1 LVHDD
6 GYFDERVAAGYD
18 EDAAERFAPALLDP
32 NVDFLAGLA
41 GSGTALELGIGTGR
55 VALRS
60 RHEAC
65 PYTGSTFPKRWWA
78 GSAPS
83 PAATRSR

>member
-1 LVHDD
+1 VHDD

-18 EDAAERFAPALLDP
+18 EDAAERFAPAVLDP
-32 NVDFLAGLA
+32 TVDFLAGLA

-55 VALRS
+55 VGLPLAARGVPVHGIDLS
-60 RHEAC
+60 
-65 PYTGSTFPKRWWA
+65 KRWWA